1 MNDLLFNS
9 KVLGAMQA
17 HACLT
22 EEETIV
28 LLDWANG
35 RSIANT
41 AMTHHMSDS
50 KVDKIRKR
58 LRMKYD
64 GIQAYADLPPRKK

>member
-1 MNDLLFNS
+1 M
-9 KVLGAMQA
+9 LGAMQA

-28 LLDWANG
+28 LMDWAKG

-41 AMTHHMSDS
+41 AMLHHMSERT
-50 KVDKIRKR
+50 VARIRQR
-58 LRMKYD
+58 LRSKYD
-64 GIQAYADLPPRKK
+64 GIQPYTDLPPRKK

>member
-1 MNDLLFNS
+1 MR
-9 KVLGAMQA
+9 A

-22 EEETIV
+22 EDEEIV
-28 LLDWANG
+28 MIDWAHG
-35 RSIANT
+35 RSIAYT

-58 LRMKYD
+58 LRQKYD
-64 GIQAYADLPPRKK
+64 SIQEYAELPPRVTPS

>member
-1 MNDLLFNS
+1 MLDILWNS
-9 KVLGAMQA
+9 RVLGAMQA

-28 LLDWANG
+28 MLDWANG

-41 AMTHHMSDS
+41 AMMNYMSDS

-64 GIQAYADLPPRKK
+64 GIQQYADLPPRIH

>member
-1 MNDLLFNS
+1 MLDLLWNS
-9 KVLGAMQA
+9 RLLGAMQA

-28 LLDWANG
+28 LMDWAHG

-41 AMTHHMSDS
+41 AMTHNMSTS

-64 GIQAYADLPPRKK
+64 GIQPYTDIPPRKK

>member
-28 LLDWANG
+28 LTDWAKG
-35 RSIANT
+35 RSVAST
-41 AMTHHMSDS
+41 AHKCSVSDS
-50 KVDKIRKR
+50 TIYRMRNR
-58 LRMKYD
+58 LRRKYD
-64 GIQAYADLPPRKK
+64 SICIYADLPPRK